1 MTQFARPTPA
11 AADYDS
17 TIIGAL
23 ELSEK
28 KWVLAVQLPGVQR
41 HSRHVVEARG
51 DELAA
56 FVERLKARCAV
67 AGHNIKRVILTH
79 EAGRDGFW
87 LARFLVRR
95 GVEVHVMQPSS
106 LPVDRRARRA
116 KTDVIDVEMLLRTL
130 MAWTGAGVSAESGL
144 VRPRSSG
151 SVCVLQC
158 PSPKLD
164 HGQAQRGALRS
175 CSTGDGFSREG
186 R

>member
-28 KWVLAVQLPGVQR
+28 KWVLAVQLPGGKR

-67 AGHNIKRVILTH
+67 NA
-79 EAGRDGFW
+79 
-87 LARFLVRR
+87 
-95 GVEVHVMQPSS
+95 PS
-106 LPVDRRARRA
+106 L
-116 KTDVIDVEMLLRTL
+116 
-130 MAWTGAGVSAESGL
+130 SGL
-144 VRPRSSG
+144 GMQTWHEV
-151 SVCVLQC
+151 V
-158 PSPKLD
+158 
-164 HGQAQRGALRS
+164 AAA
-175 CSTGDGFSREG
+175 
-186 R
+186 